1 MVDGRW
7 SVVGSRIANTVFGSG
22 GAHKD
27 CVVSV
32 SVVVPI
38 KLKPPANDAGAA

>member
-1 MVDGRW
+1 MEEDRL
-7 SVVGSRIANTVFGSG
+7 VVVLQTVFGSG
-22 GAHKD
+22 TQGLCGA
-27 CVVSV
+27 V